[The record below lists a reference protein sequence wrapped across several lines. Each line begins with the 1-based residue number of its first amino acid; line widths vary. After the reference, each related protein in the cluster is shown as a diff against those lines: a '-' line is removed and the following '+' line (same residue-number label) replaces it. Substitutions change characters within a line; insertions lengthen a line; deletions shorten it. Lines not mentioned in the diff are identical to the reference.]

1 MFKPFAN
8 DTDAL
13 NIAGDAINIVNGTT
27 RVTLSG
33 DLTITRDKAGLANA
47 LALYK
52 ALGAIVE
59 TLQGDASLPAKLPD
73 ESDELADK
81 PAGKADN
88 PFI

>member
-33 DLTITRDKAGLANA
+33 DLTIARDKTGLANA

-73 ESDELADK
+73 EPDK

>member
-8 DTDAL
+8 DTDVM
-13 NIAGDAINIVNGTT
+13 NIAGDAINITNGKT
-27 RVTLSG
+27 RLSISG
-33 DLTITRDKAGLANA
+33 DLTIARDKTGLANA

-73 ESDELADK
+73 EPNAPS
-81 PAGKADN
+81 GTTDN

>member
-13 NIAGDAINIVNGTT
+13 NIAGDAINIVNDTT
-27 RVTLSG
+27 RVTVSG

-52 ALGAIVE
+52 ALGAIVA
-59 TLQGDASLPAKLPD
+59 TLQGDASLPAKLQDEPD
-73 ESDELADK
+73 KL
-81 PAGKADN
+81 AGKTDN

>member
-1 MFKPFAN
+1 VFKPFAN
-8 DTDAL
+8 DTDVM
-13 NIAGDAINIVNGTT
+13 NIAGDAINIENGKT
-27 RVTLSG
+27 RVTVSG
-33 DLTITRDKAGLANA
+33 DLKIARDKTGLANA

-59 TLQGDASLPAKLPD
+59 TLQADSSLPDRLPD
-73 ESDELADK
+73 APDA